1 MPSGEQEKLLCFCC
15 HAIINPPRHTP
26 FPLSCPASVAVA
38 DDDDY
43 ELSLAISFRELSV
56 PRITGTCL
64 VPVVL
69 TEVE

>member
-1 MPSGEQEKLLCFCC
+1 MAHSV
-15 HAIINPPRHTP
+15 
-26 FPLSCPASVAVA
+26 FPLSCPAAAVAV
-38 DDDDY
+38 DEVDY

-64 VPVVL
+64 LAVVL

>member
-1 MPSGEQEKLLCFCC
+1 MAHSV
-15 HAIINPPRHTP
+15 
-26 FPLSCPASVAVA
+26 FPLSCPAASVAV

>member
-1 MPSGEQEKLLCFCC
+1 MAHSV
-15 HAIINPPRHTP
+15 
-26 FPLSCPASVAVA
+26 FPLSCPAASVAAV